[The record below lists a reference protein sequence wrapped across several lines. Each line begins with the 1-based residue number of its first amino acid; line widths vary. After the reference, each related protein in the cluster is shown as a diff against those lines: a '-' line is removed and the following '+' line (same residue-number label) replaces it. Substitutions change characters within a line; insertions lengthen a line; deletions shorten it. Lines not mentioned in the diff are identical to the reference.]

1 MAVWYSRFELT
12 VMVIIVQSCCLRQH
26 KASFRSTHRPWRNN
40 TADIKKEAQILVELN
55 KTATHPPVMNHQR
68 RTLLLTC
75 RGICFYLGSAS
86 LGGVLMTALCSHED
100 SLHQIKKINTL
111 AVDTHA
117 FLCTAAK
124 CQRDA
129 AQDTDCPTDPGGG
142 CCSRVISTPTVSIVL
157 LSAQSQSVPY
167 NL

>member
-40 TADIKKEAQILVELN
+40 TADIKKGFKKEAQILVELN

-100 SLHQIKKINTL
+100 SLHQIKKINMPSCVRLLNVRGMLLRIQIVRLTL
-111 AVDTHA
+111 EE
-117 FLCTAAK
+117 AA
-124 CQRDA
+124 A
-129 AQDTDCPTDPGGG
+129 H
-142 CCSRVISTPTVSIVL
+142 V
-157 LSAQSQSVPY
+157 
-167 NL
+167 